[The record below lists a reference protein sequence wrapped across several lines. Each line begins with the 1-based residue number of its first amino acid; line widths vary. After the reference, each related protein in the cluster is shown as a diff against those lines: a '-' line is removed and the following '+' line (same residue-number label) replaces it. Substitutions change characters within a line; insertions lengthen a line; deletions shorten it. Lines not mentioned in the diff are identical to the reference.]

1 MKQKFRNYRTY
12 IANLLLNKN
21 YRKNLIGFLL
31 VTSLPGIIFTFVL
44 FIVSKTQMEN
54 ELHEVHENY
63 LNKTIETIDEHLTN
77 IELLLGHWA
86 SDSNFMNTYNSIDVV
101 TEYESVHRIYNT
113 LLIMEGSNP
122 LIGRV
127 ELFINEPKPLVF
139 SKNGYFHLTTD
150 EQKENYQRL
159 LHDYDRNLY
168 WTSDLAPIES
178 GYANRYAPIKLVHK
192 ITTFDSPGS
201 ASIIVFLNKDA
212 LLELI
217 NSPYKEGSVFIQRN
231 ETDWIFTEDGRS
243 KLTDLE
249 NEVLTEIEQHTFLKE
264 PFVLEWD
271 GLRYTVTYDT
281 IARLQEDWK
290 YISVAPL
297 STITE
302 PVVFISKLFL
312 IISFSML
319 AIAIILTI
327 FVSNKLYAPVK
338 KLLEKMNRNRDRKT
352 ISEFEIIEEAWEN
365 LSTESAQLEKRI
377 KSQLPYLRQGFLLQ
391 LIQGFFYSYPEHILI
406 ERMEHFGWTVKNH
419 RYILM
424 YIQLFGFSKIKD
436 KFGEDEGLITFVA
449 CNITEEL
456 MQDANIQAN
465 VINFHDLSLGVFITY
480 DDNMSYTDL
489 KNELVEISEDII
501 KYINQLYKLDVSIGI
516 SRRIDSIKLIHHHFE
531 ETKNALSFRNVHE
544 NNQII
549 EIDHIDYLTKKS
561 ATLEYPLDIE
571 KQMSQAIRLRD
582 KEETSRLL
590 KVFFQS
596 ITSNYTN
603 EALFKQNAFQLLGSV
618 LQVAMQSGLMNDFV
632 YKGANLYQQLNA
644 IKDMEEINRW
654 FEVKVIDPMIDE
666 LSQKKNQR
674 LQIIVERVM
683 ELLEEHYMSD
693 ISLDECAEQVKLN
706 PSILSKVFKD
716 ITGWNFIDYL
726 TNIRLNKAKEM
737 LIETDLKINEI
748 AQNIGYR
755 HSYFNR
761 LFKKSEGVTPSEYRS
776 LNRKVI

>member
-1 MKQKFRNYRTY
+1 MKQKLQNYRTY

-21 YRKNLIGFLL
+21 YRKNLIVFLL

-54 ELHEVHENY
+54 ELHEVHKNY
-63 LNKTIETIDEHLTN
+63 LHKTIETIDEHLTN

-86 SDSNFMNTYNSIDVV
+86 SDSNFMNTYNSVDVV
-101 TEYESVHRIYNT
+101 TEYESVYRIYNT
-113 LLIMEGSNP
+113 LLVMEGSNP

-139 SKNGYFHLTTD
+139 TKNGYYHLTTD
-150 EQKENYQRL
+150 EQKEHYESL
-159 LHDYDRNLY
+159 LHEYDRNLF
-168 WTSDLAPIES
+168 WTSDLTPIET
-178 GYANRYAPIKLVHK
+178 GYENRYAPIKLVHK
-192 ITTFDSPGS
+192 ITTFNSPDS
-201 ASIIVFLNKDA
+201 ASIIVFLNKEA

-217 NSPYKEGSVFIQRN
+217 KSPYEEGSVFIQRN

-243 KLTDLE
+243 HLTALE
-249 NEVLTEIEQHTFLKE
+249 NEVLTEIGQNISLNE
-264 PFVLEWD
+264 PFVFEWE

-281 IARLQEDWK
+281 ISRLQEDWK

-312 IISFSML
+312 IISLSML
-319 AIAIILTI
+319 LIAIILTI

-352 ISEFEIIEEAWEN
+352 ISEFEIIEEAWED
-365 LSTESAQLEKRI
+365 LSTESEQLQKKIKR
-377 KSQLPYLRQGFLLQ
+377 QLPYLRQGFLLQ
-391 LIQGFFYSYPEHILI
+391 LIQGFFYSYPERILI

-424 YIQLFGFSKIKD
+424 YIQLFGFSKVKD

-449 CNITEEL
+449 SNITEEL
-456 MQDANIQAN
+456 MQNASIQAD

-480 DDNMSYTDL
+480 DDSKSHNEL
-489 KNELVEISEDII
+489 KKELVEKSEEMIT
-501 KYINQLYKLDVSIGI
+501 YINQICKMDVSVGI
-516 SRRIDSIKLIHHHFE
+516 SRRTDSIKLIHNHFE

-549 EIDHIDYLTKKS
+549 EIENMDYLTKKS
-561 ATLEYPLDIE
+561 ETLEYPFDIE

-582 KEETSRLL
+582 KEETKRLL
-590 KVFFQS
+590 QAFFQS

-603 EALFKQNAFQLLGSV
+603 EALFKQTAFQLLGSI

-632 YKGANLYQQLNA
+632 DKGANLYQQLNA

-674 LQIIVERVM
+674 LQIIVEKVI
-683 ELLEEHYMSD
+683 ELLEENYMND

-716 ITGWNFIDYL
+716 ITGLNFIDYL

-737 LIETDLKINEI
+737 LIDTDLKINQV

-761 LFKKSEGVTPSEYRS
+761 LFKKSEGVTPSEFRS
-776 LNRKVI
+776 LHR

>member
-1 MKQKFRNYRTY
+1 
-12 IANLLLNKN
+12 
-21 YRKNLIGFLL
+21 
-31 VTSLPGIIFTFVL
+31 
-44 FIVSKTQMEN
+44 MEN

-86 SDSNFMNTYNSIDVV
+86 SDSNFMNTYNSVDVV

-127 ELFINEPKPLVF
+127 ELFINEPQPLVF

-150 EQKENYQRL
+150 EQKENYERL
-159 LHDYDRNLY
+159 LHEYDRNIF
-168 WTSDLAPIES
+168 WTSDLTPIES
-178 GYANRYAPIKLVHK
+178 GYESRYAPIKLVHK
-192 ITTFDSPGS
+192 LTTLNSPES
-201 ASIIVFLNKDA
+201 ASIIVFLNKEA

-217 NSPYKEGSVFIQRN
+217 KSPYDEGSVFIQRN
-231 ETDWIFTEDGRS
+231 ETDWIFTEDGRRN
-243 KLTDLE
+243 LTVLE
-249 NEVLTEIEQHTFLKE
+249 NEVLTELNQDAFLNE

-271 GLRYTVTYDT
+271 GLRYTVTYDS
-281 IARLQEDWK
+281 ISRLQEEWK

-312 IISFSML
+312 IISLSML
-319 AIAIILTI
+319 FIAIILTI

-338 KLLEKMNRNRDRKT
+338 KLLEKMNRNRDREA
-352 ISEFEIIEEAWEN
+352 ISEFELIEQAWEN
-365 LSTESAQLEKRI
+365 LSTESEQLQKRI
-377 KSQLPYLRQGFLLQ
+377 KGQLPYLRQGFLLQ
-391 LIQGFFYSYPEHILI
+391 LIQGFFYSYPERTLI
-406 ERMEHFGWTVKNH
+406 ERMEHFGWAVKH
-419 RYILM
+419 HHYILM

-449 CNITEEL
+449 SNITEEL
-456 MQDANIQAN
+456 MQNANIQAD
-465 VINFHDLSLGVFITY
+465 VINFHDLSLGIFITY
-480 DDNMSYTDL
+480 DNSNSY
-489 KNELVEISEDII
+489 NELKKELVDISSELI
-501 KYINQLYKLDVSIGI
+501 KYTNQICQMGVSIGI
-516 SRRIDSIKLIHHHFE
+516 SRRIESIKQIHNHFE

-549 EIDHIDYLTKKS
+549 EIEKMDYLTKKNE
-561 ATLEYPLDIE
+561 AIDYPFDIE
-571 KQMSQAIRLRD
+571 KQISQSIRLRD
-582 KEETSRLL
+582 KEETKWLL
-590 KVFFQS
+590 EAFFQS
-596 ITSNYTN
+596 INSKYTN
-603 EALFKQNAFQLLGSV
+603 EALFKQTTFQLLGSI

-644 IKDMEEINRW
+644 IKDMEEINHW

-674 LQIIVERVM
+674 LQIIVEKVI
-683 ELLEEHYMSD
+683 ELLEENYMND

-737 LIETDLKINEI
+737 LIETDLKINQVS
-748 AQNIGYR
+748 QNIGYR

-761 LFKKSEGVTPSEYRS
+761 LFKKNEGVTPSEYRS
-776 LNRKVI
+776 LYRKV